1 MSDKDFFIWNKIKIL
16 LNRKDRRVFFRE
28 REIWLTYLGKNIGF
42 EQNGA
47 GREFLRPVLIIRKF
61 NKDTF
66 LSLPLT
72 KSNKKGKCF
81 FNFQFKKGIISTAIL
96 SQIRMLDARRL
107 KYKIGG
113 INEKTLFLLKR
124 KIKRFFA

>member
-1 MSDKDFFIWNKIKIL
+1 MNNEYFAWHKLKINLNK
-16 LNRKDRRVFFRE
+16 KDRRVFFRD

-47 GREFLRPVLIIRKF
+47 GEEFLRPILIIKKI

-66 LSLPLT
+66 LAIPLT
-72 KSNKKGKCF
+72 KIIKKGKCF
-81 FNFQFKKGIISTAIL
+81 FNFQFKKGIMSTAIL

-107 KYKIGG
+107 RYKVGG

-124 KIKRFFA
+124 KIKRFLA